1 MRYDYL
7 KEWEDTVDKAIEE
20 VINDEYKFVKY
31 DDGKILMSLVDPYF
45 VEDVAKVLTFG
56 AKKYTPNGWQGVE
69 NGLTRY
75 LDAMLRHLTA
85 YQKGELIDPESGLT
99 HLSHVAANVMFIS
112 YFNRQN
118 ESTTSPSK

>member
-1 MRYDYL
+1 MRYNHL

-20 VINDEYKFVKY
+20 VINDEYKSLKY

-45 VEDVAKVLTFG
+45 VEDIAKVLTFG
-56 AKKYTPNGWQGVE
+56 ANKYAPNSWQGLE

-75 LDAMLRHLTA
+75 TDAMLRHLTA

-99 HLSHVAANVMFIS
+99 HLSHAATNLMFIS
-112 YFNRQN
+112 YLNRQN

>member
-1 MRYDYL
+1 MNYDHL

-20 VINDEYKFVKY
+20 VINDEYKSLKH

-56 AKKYTPNGWQGVE
+56 AKKYAPNSWQKLD
-69 NGLTRY
+69 NGKTRY
-75 LDAMLRHLTA
+75 TDAMLRHLTA
-85 YQKGELIDPESGLT
+85 YQKGELVDPESGLT
-99 HLSHVAANVMFIS
+99 HLSHVATNLMFIS
-112 YFNRQN
+112 YLERLD